1 MANVLFPTMAI
12 IYRNVPYET
21 LLRLHFCGYI
31 FAVTFLRLHF
41 CFQRS

>member
-21 LLRLHFCGYI
+21 PVRFTLLLPAIMASRQL
-31 FAVTFLRLHF
+31 
-41 CFQRS
+41 

>member
-21 LLRLHFCGYI
+21 LVRFTRLLP
-31 FAVTFLRLHF
+31 AVIISKHL
-41 CFQRS
+41 